1 MLLETTLGKTCL
13 LFFVIFIS
21 YGQANASDII
31 PKPERYEPNGEVFS
45 LNQSTKIQYRNGLKT
60 MAAYLGKTIS
70 PATGWDFKL
79 SASNK
84 PQKNS
89 IHLSIDPQDDNKEG
103 YRLMVNSINIQIIG
117 NSEAGVFNGIQTL
130 RQMLPVKIFNSRRQK
145 DVDWAIEGA
154 YVEDTPAY
162 PWRGMMLDVSRYFY
176 EVSYVKQLVD
186 MMAMYKMNVLHLHLI
201 DDAGWRIEIKKYP
214 RLTSVGGFRGEG
226 HERTGGYYTQEE
238 IKEIIAYAALRNI
251 EVIPEIEIPAHT
263 LPAIAAYPHLS
274 CTGAPQVVQ
283 TQHSISG
290 ELYCVGREST
300 FDFLE
305 DVFDEVVALFPS
317 KYIHIG
323 GDEARYDRWAACS
336 HCQKRKDSLGLEKEA
351 DLQVYFT
358 NRIQKVLKKRGK
370 TIVGWDEIIERGL
383 DDKAVG
389 MVWHNK
395 EKAILGTQAGHDMVM
410 ALSSHAYFDV
420 AESSIPGEV
429 KAATWLSPI
438 SLEKVYS
445 MDPVVEGLDDA
456 YQSQVLGVHATLWS
470 DQFIHGTILQ
480 EILPINENR
489 SEKYFDYLT
498 FPRMAAL
505 AEVGWTDKNLKD
517 WSDFEY
523 RMRKHYNR
531 YDEAGYGY
539 RVPQP
544 KLIGKKEVGDGIEIT
559 LENVVEGAHIRYT
572 TNGLKPNTYDDVYIS
587 PIKVDKLSD
596 FKAITVVNRHQFSLP
611 LYFPEKYE
619 QYKKFGTPM
628 GEWKPTLIKGV
639 EFGELELD
647 ATGKITGNGIYE
659 ITFIYTD
666 GAHKLEIEGVSVY
679 KNRQLITED
688 RHKGETGTSSS
699 ENTYSVKINEY
710 ETGAEFKIKANVRG
724 DIGNDSQGVVFIKK
738 KDN

>member
-1 MLLETTLGKTCL
+1 M
-13 LFFVIFIS
+13 FFVMIMF
-21 YGQANASDII
+21 YGQAVATNIV
-31 PKPERYEPNGEVFS
+31 PKPQRFEPNGEMFV
-45 LNQSTKIQYRNGLKT
+45 LDQATKIQYSNDLQAL
-60 MAAYLGKTIS
+60 AAYLGETLS
-70 PATGWDFKL
+70 PATGWDFEL
-79 SASNK
+79 SVAKKSK
-84 PQKNS
+84 KNS
-89 IHLSIDPQDDNKEG
+89 IYLSIDPNGKGKEG
-103 YRLMVNSINIQIIG
+103 YRLLVSAKNIQIIG

-130 RQMLPVKIFNSRRQK
+130 RQMLPVEIFNPRRQK
-145 DVDWAIEGA
+145 DIDWAIEGA
-154 YVEDTPAY
+154 YVEDEPVY

-214 RLTSVGGFRGEG
+214 KLTSVGGFRGEG

-238 IKEIIAYAALRNI
+238 IKEIVAYAALRNI

-290 ELYCVGREST
+290 ELYCVGKEST
-300 FDFLE
+300 FDFLQ

-323 GDEARYDRWAACS
+323 GDEARYDRWAACA
-336 HCQKRKDSLGLEKEA
+336 HCQKRKESLGLDKEA

-358 NRIQKVLKKRGK
+358 NRIQKVLKKHGK

-395 EKAILGTQAGHDMVM
+395 KKAILGTQAGHDMVM

-438 SLEKVYS
+438 SLEKVYG
-445 MDPVVEGLDDA
+445 MDPMVEGLGEEF
-456 YQSQVLGVHATLWS
+456 QSQVLGVHATLWS

-489 SEKYFDYLT
+489 SERYFDYLT

-505 AEVGWTDKNLKD
+505 AEVGWTQKGNKD
-517 WSDFEY
+517 WSDFED
-523 RMRKHYNR
+523 RMRRHYNR

-544 KLIGKKEVGDGIEIT
+544 KLIGKKEVGSGFEVT
-559 LENVVEGAHIRYT
+559 LENVVEGADIRYT
-572 TNGLKPNTYDDVYIS
+572 TNGLRPNTYDAVYTG
-587 PIKVDKLSD
+587 PVKVDKLSD

-619 QYKKFGTPM
+619 QFKKFGTLL
-628 GEWKPTLIKGV
+628 GEWKPALIKGAI
-639 EFGELELD
+639 FGELELN
-647 ATGKITGNGIYE
+647 ATGKIDGNGTYDV
-659 ITFIYTD
+659 TFIYTD

-679 KNRQLITED
+679 KNRQLITQD
-688 RHKGETGTSSS
+688 GHKGETGTSSS
-699 ENTYSVKINEY
+699 DNTYRVKIDDY
-710 ETGAEFKIKANVRG
+710 ETGAEFKIKAKVRG
-724 DIGNDSQGVVFIKK
+724 DIGNDSYGVVFIKK
-738 KDN
+738 TD

>member
-1 MLLETTLGKTCL
+1 MLKTYLGKSCF
-13 LFFVIFIS
+13 LFFVFGIS
-21 YGQANASDII
+21 YGQTKTTDII
-31 PKPERYEPNGEVFS
+31 PKPQRFEPNGEVFV
-45 LNQSTKIQYRNGLKT
+45 LNQSTKIEYSNGLEALAT
-60 MAAYLGKTIS
+60 YLGETLS
-70 PATGWDFKL
+70 PATGWDFEL
-79 SASNK
+79 SPSNK
-84 PQKNS
+84 PKKNS
-89 IHLSIDPQDDNKEG
+89 IQLTVDPQVDKKEG
-103 YRLMVNSINIQIIG
+103 YRLLVTAKDIQIIG
-117 NSEAGVFNGIQTL
+117 NNEAGVFNGIQTL

-154 YVEDTPAY
+154 LVEDEPKY

-214 RLTSVGGFRGEG
+214 KLTSVGAFRGED
-226 HERTGGYYTQEE
+226 HERTGGYYTQAE
-238 IKEIIAYAALRNI
+238 IKEIVVYAALRNI

-274 CTGAPQVVQ
+274 CTGEPQVVQ

-317 KYIHIG
+317 KYIHVG
-323 GDEARYDRWAACS
+323 GDEAKYDRWAQCS
-336 HCQKRKDSLGLEKEA
+336 HCQKRKATLGLEKEA
-351 DLQVYFT
+351 ELQVYFT
-358 NRIQKVLKKRGK
+358 NRIQKMLKNHGK

-395 EKAILGTQAGHDMVM
+395 KKAILGAEAGHDMVM

-438 SLEKVYS
+438 SLEKVYG
-445 MDPVVEGLDDA
+445 MDPMVEGLGEE
-456 YQSQVLGVHATLWS
+456 YQSHVLGVHATLWS

-505 AEVGWTDKNLKD
+505 AEVGWTQQGLKD
-517 WSDFEY
+517 WSDFEK
-523 RMRKHYNR
+523 RMRQHYNR

-544 KLIGKKEVGDGIEIT
+544 KLISKKEIDGSIEVT
-559 LENVVEGAHIRYT
+559 LGNVVEGAHIRYT
-572 TNGLKPNTYDDVYIS
+572 TKGLRPNTYDAVYTS
-587 PIKVDKLSD
+587 PVKVDKLSD
-596 FKAITVVNRHQFSLP
+596 FKAITVVNRQQFSLP

-619 QYKKFGTPM
+619 QYKKFGILL
-628 GEWKPTLIKGV
+628 GEWKPALIKGLV
-639 EFGELELD
+639 FGELELN
-647 ATGKITGNGIYE
+647 ATGKINDNGTYE
-659 ITFIYTD
+659 ITFMYTD
-666 GAHKLEIEGVSVY
+666 GAHKLEIEEVSVY
-679 KNRQLITED
+679 KNRQLITQD

-699 ENTYSVKINEY
+699 ENTYRVKIDDY
-710 ETGAEFKIKANVRG
+710 ETGAEFKINATVRG
-724 DIGNDSQGVVFIKK
+724 DIGNDSNGVVFIRRKE
-738 KDN
+738 